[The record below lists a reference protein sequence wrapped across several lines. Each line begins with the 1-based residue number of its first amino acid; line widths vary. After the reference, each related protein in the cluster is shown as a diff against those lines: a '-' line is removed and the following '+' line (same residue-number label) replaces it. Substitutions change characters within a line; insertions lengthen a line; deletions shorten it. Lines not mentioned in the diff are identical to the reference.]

1 MNTLCDGVQEFAA
14 LPLRLSR
21 QLTLDTVNAAAV
33 ALGRL
38 LGARR
43 AAAGPNS
50 APGEAAGA
58 ARVAAAPALTGHA
71 SLHAPGMSAAV
82 FGRADVLCIQTLV
95 CGLHS
100 LVLVQWLH

>member
-1 MNTLCDGVQEFAA
+1 MRLTTLPGGVQEFAT

-43 AAAGPNS
+43 AAGGPNS
-50 APGEAAGA
+50 AAGEAAGA
-58 ARVAAAPALTGHA
+58 AHVAAGPPLTGHA
-71 SLHAPGMSAAV
+71 SL
-82 FGRADVLCIQTLV
+82 RA
-95 CGLHS
+95 
-100 LVLVQWLH
+100 

>member
-1 MNTLCDGVQEFAA
+1 MRSLSLTFQCIRVRGPALSCCTRKKTCKREIDNSLPGGVQEFAA

-43 AAAGPNS
+43 AAGGPNS
-50 APGEAAGA
+50 AAGEAAGA
-58 ARVAAAPALTGHA
+58 ARVAAGPPLTGHA
-71 SLHAPGMSAAV
+71 SL
-82 FGRADVLCIQTLV
+82 RA
-95 CGLHS
+95 
-100 LVLVQWLH
+100 